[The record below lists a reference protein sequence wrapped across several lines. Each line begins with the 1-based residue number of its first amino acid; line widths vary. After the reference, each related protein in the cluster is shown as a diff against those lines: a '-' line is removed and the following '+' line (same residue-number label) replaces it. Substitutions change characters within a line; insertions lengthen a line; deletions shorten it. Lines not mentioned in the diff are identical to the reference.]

1 MFDFVR
7 NHTKLVLGA
16 LLLLI
21 IPSFVFF
28 GVEGYTSFR
37 DGSNAPVAK
46 VDGQS
51 ITRGEW
57 EQAHQRFVDR
67 VRRQNPEQAQG
78 LDTPEFRKETLEA
91 LLRERVLATAA
102 RDQHLA
108 PTDARLQ
115 RLFVTD
121 PQFAGVRNPD
131 GSVNRDLLGMQ
142 GMTSEM
148 FAQNLRLEFASQQV
162 LGGVSR
168 TALMPPAM
176 AERALDA
183 LLQRRAVQLQRYDA
197 AAYRAK
203 ISVSDADIEAF
214 HKAEAARFR
223 APEQA
228 EIEYVMLELDA
239 LAQGVT
245 VSEEE
250 ARKFYADNQA
260 RFGSPEERRAS
271 HVLIKAGADASAADK
286 AKAKAR
292 AEELL
297 AQVRKAPAT
306 FAAVAKQHSQDT
318 GSAAQGGDLDFFG
331 RGAMVKAFETAAF
344 ALKPGEISEVF
355 ETEFGY
361 HFLTVTG
368 VRGGQTK
375 PFAEVRPAI
384 EAELRT
390 AKARAEWAKAAE
402 TFTNT
407 VYEQSDSLQPV
418 IDKLKLTR
426 QTATV
431 QRTPQPG
438 APAQL
443 AAPKF
448 LDAIFGNEAVAN
460 KRNTDAVEV
469 APNRLISGRV
479 IKHMPARTRE
489 LAEVKEQVRAELV
502 NRRALEMARQEGQAR
517 VAALKAAPAE
527 ALPITLQLSR
537 LQSQGAPRSLV
548 DAVMG
553 ADAAQLP
560 FVTGVDLGAGGY
572 VVVKVTEVLPRDAG
586 PGGDAPLRGQFVQA
600 LAAAEADAV
609 LASLKA
615 RYKAEVK
622 VGASFA
628 SPAASAPAR

>member
-57 EQAHQRFVDR
+57 EQAHQRFVER

-115 RLFVTD
+115 RLFVND
-121 PQFAGVRNPD
+121 PQFAAVRNPD
-131 GSVNRDLLGMQ
+131 GSVNRELLGMQ

-168 TALMPPAM
+168 TALLPPAM

-183 LLQRRAVQLQRYDA
+183 LLQRRAVQAQRFDA
-197 AAYRAK
+197 QAYRAK
-203 ISVSDADIEAF
+203 VSVSDADIEAF
-214 HKAEAARFR
+214 YKAEPTRFR

-228 EIEYVMLELDA
+228 EIEYVLLELDA
-239 LAQGVT
+239 LSKGVQ
-245 VSEEE
+245 VGEDE

-297 AQVRKAPAT
+297 AQVRKAPT
-306 FAAVAKQHSQDT
+306 SFAAVARQHSQDA

-344 ALKPGEISEVF
+344 SLKPGEISDVF

-368 VRGGQTK
+368 VRGGQVK
-375 PFAEVRPAI
+375 AFDEVRPQI

-390 AKARAEWAKAAE
+390 AKARSEWAKAAE

-418 IDKLKLTR
+418 IDKLKLAK
-426 QTATV
+426 QVATV
-431 QRTPQPG
+431 QRAAAPGTP
-438 APAQL
+438 AHL

-469 APNRLISGRV
+469 APNRLIAGRV
-479 IKHMPARTRE
+479 VKHMPARTRE
-489 LAEVKEQVRAELV
+489 LAEVKEQARAELV

-517 VAALKAAPAE
+517 VAALKAAPGE
-527 ALPITLQLSR
+527 TLPITLQLSR
-537 LQSQGAPRSLV
+537 LQSQGAPRSLI

-553 ADAAQLP
+553 ADATKLP
-560 FVTGVDLGAGGY
+560 YVTGVDLGAGGY
-572 VVVKVTEVLPRDAG
+572 VVVKVTEVLPREAG
-586 PGGDAPLRGQFVQA
+586 PGGDAPLRAQFVQA
-600 LAAAEADAV
+600 LAAAEGDAV
-609 LASLKA
+609 LATLKA
-615 RYKAEVK
+615 RYKAEIK
-622 VGASFA
+622 AGASMA
-628 SPAASAPAR
+628 SDAASAPAR